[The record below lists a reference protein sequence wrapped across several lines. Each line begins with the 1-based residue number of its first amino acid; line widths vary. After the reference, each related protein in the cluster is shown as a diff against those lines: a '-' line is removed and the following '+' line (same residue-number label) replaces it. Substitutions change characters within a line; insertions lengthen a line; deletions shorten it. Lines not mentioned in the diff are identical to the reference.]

1 MTVFVT
7 LLKRFMLM
15 VALALKIVIL
25 VFIILNTNIL
35 MGAENRIAPSALNS
49 SPKNASK
56 ISLNQSAEN
65 KLPIILVVGD
75 SISAAYGIEQHLGWV
90 ALLEQKLTAQNFSY
104 EVVNA
109 SVSGN
114 TSADGLRR
122 LPKLLKQY
130 RPNIVVIELGG
141 NDGLR
146 GHPIKLMKNNL
157 QQMIDLSLKNNAQV
171 LLAGIEIPPNYG
183 VRYTTLFRDA
193 FQSLA
198 ATNRNIQ
205 YDPFILDAVA
215 TKPELMQSD
224 GIHPIAAA
232 QPQLL
237 INIWDDL
244 YPLLIPEK

>member
-25 VFIILNTNIL
+25 VFITFNTNIL
-35 MGAENRIAPSALNS
+35 IGAENNVDSSALNS
-49 SPKNASK
+49 SPKGSAGL
-56 ISLNQSAEN
+56 SLDN
-65 KLPIILVVGD
+65 KRPIILIVGD
-75 SISAAYGIEQHLGWV
+75 SISAAYGMKQNLGWV
-90 ALLEQKLTAQNFSY
+90 VLLEQRLTAQNFSY

-157 QQMIDLSLKNNAQV
+157 QQMIDLSLKNNAEV

-193 FQSLA
+193 FRSLA
-198 ATNRNIQ
+198 ATNNNIQ
-205 YDPFILDAVA
+205 YDPFILDGVA
-215 TKPELMQSD
+215 TEPELMQSD
-224 GIHPIAAA
+224 GIHPTAAA

-244 YPLLIPEK
+244 YPLLINTREIK